1 MFRMRRVLSVILIL
15 SIAPLLFGGCRK
27 GEPGGEELLSRR
39 AAEARQGAA
48 AAVFPDE
55 IRSLSGEELAELPP
69 RNTFPTEMI
78 VPGALAVRVIQPERF
93 LRFSQA
99 DKVIRF
105 FANSPQLVPFSSQFD
120 QIELIITSTKV
131 APVSLFDT
139 QSGEQ
144 VGENYP
150 LPCSAVYARKNEP
163 VNREAF
169 LGAQFGRLPK
179 ERIETRVLGGT
190 EVTISEN
197 SLILPLDPSGKNTAR
212 IDGVATAVVFPSENE
227 ALMVTGP
234 IRSVEGFFT
243 AGEGEKRGVLAQR
256 VGRAEAD
263 SFDFGFFYDYASA
276 QKEAITLPVPPALRN
291 LLLEETRFLSLSIN
305 ASAPEGE
312 PALRLEITADTPESL
327 NRIDEE
333 LGNTLLQID
342 ESLRAAAPE
351 GDSPAQ
357 GGMAPLLPRLSET
370 LRSITQERNGNVMTA
385 ALAMSADRAE
395 LFGQL
400 VDQMNLFAENSAK
413 ENRRAQTAGNLK
425 VLGDVINAY
434 YAKNNHYPP
443 LAITSP
449 EGTPLLSWR
458 VALLPAMGPE
468 GEALYKEFKIDEP
481 WDSETNLKLLDRV
494 PMVYRSPLLPAG
506 SGKTLFRIFTG
517 EGVPLRLAGDPPK
530 MNAFENPGRTFLVVA
545 VDPSQAVE
553 WTRPDELNFDRG
565 KLREVFG
572 DFVLALPVM
581 GELFTAPLSGTP
593 EEFDALTAWITGVS
607 PEGETEGETPEET
620 GPGPG
625 ADVSPLEN

>member
-1 MFRMRRVLSVILIL
+1 MFRMSRALSVILTL
-15 SIAPLLFGGCRK
+15 SASLLLFNGCRK
-27 GEPGGEELLSRR
+27 EEPGGEELLRRR
-39 AAEARQGAA
+39 AAEAQKEAA
-48 AAVFPDE
+48 AAVFSDE
-55 IRSLSGEELAELPP
+55 IRALSGEELAALPP
-69 RNTFPTEMI
+69 RNTLPTEMI
-78 VPGALAVRVIQPERF
+78 VPGALSVRVIQPERF

-105 FANSPQLVPFSSQFD
+105 FANSPQLVPFSNQFD
-120 QIELIITSTKV
+120 QLELIITSAKV
-131 APVSLFDT
+131 APVSLLDT

-150 LPCSAVYARKNEP
+150 LPCSAVYARKNGP

-169 LGAQFGRLPK
+169 LGAQFGRIPK

-190 EVTISEN
+190 ELTISEN
-197 SLILPLDPSGKNTAR
+197 SLILPLDPSGKSTAR
-212 IDGVATAVVFPSENE
+212 IDGVATAVAFPSENE
-227 ALMVTGP
+227 ALVVTGP
-234 IRSVEGFFT
+234 IKAVEGFFT

-263 SFDFGFFYDYASA
+263 SFDFGFFYDYASPL
-276 QKEAITLPVPPALRN
+276 KEAITLPVPPALRTI
-291 LLLEETRFLSLSIN
+291 LLEEARFLSLSID
-305 ASAPEGE
+305 ASAPEGDA
-312 PALRLEITADTPESL
+312 ALRLEIAADSAESL
-327 NRIDEE
+327 DRIDEE

-351 GDSPAQ
+351 GDAPAQ

-385 ALAMSADRAE
+385 MLAMSADRVE

-425 VLGDVINAY
+425 ILGDVINAY
-434 YAKNNHYPP
+434 YAENNHYPP
-443 LAITSP
+443 LAITSSD
-449 EGTPLLSWR
+449 GTPLLSWR

-468 GEALYKEFKIDEP
+468 GAALYKEFKTDEP

-506 SGKTLFRIFTG
+506 GGKTLFRIFTG
-517 EGVPLRLAGDPPK
+517 EGVPLRLTPDPPK
-530 MNAFENPGRTFLVVA
+530 MNVFENPGKTFLVVA

-553 WTRPDELNFDRG
+553 WTRPDELTFDRG
-565 KLREVFG
+565 KLREIFG

-593 EEFDALTAWITGVS
+593 EELDALAAWITGVL
-607 PEGETEGETPEET
+607 PEGGTEEEPSEE
-620 GPGPG
+620 PGPSPD